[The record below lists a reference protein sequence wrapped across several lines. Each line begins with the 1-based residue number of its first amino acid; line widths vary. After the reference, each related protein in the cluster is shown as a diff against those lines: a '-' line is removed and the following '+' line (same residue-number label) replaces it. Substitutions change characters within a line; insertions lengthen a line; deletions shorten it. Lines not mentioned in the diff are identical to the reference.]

1 MTFDQ
6 TMLLIFSQICI
17 QTNLE
22 FDIIK
27 KPQSVQQ
34 YLYYIPM
41 MSILASTTL
50 RNFTNCVCIYY
61 LHLPTFW
68 VHKWWVKYHHGLQW
82 SASNYFSPAQL
93 KTSPK
98 NAKK

>member
-41 MSILASTTL
+41 LSILASTTL
-50 RNFTNCVCIYY
+50 RISQTVYVYTIGTHDLKLFGSHADFQYY
-61 LHLPTFW
+61 IEEPTFAI
-68 VHKWWVKYHHGLQW
+68 LER
-82 SASNYFSPAQL
+82 NYLDP
-93 KTSPK
+93 
-98 NAKK
+98 